1 MKLSLSLLTALMGA
15 VTGLAQGVSVE
26 LSMDQQYFLPGESLI
41 VKVRVTNYS
50 GQNLNLG
57 QEEDWLTFNIEG
69 RKKDAVVSRL
79 GPVPVKGEYTL
90 ESSRTGTKAVELAP
104 YFDLSRPGNYTIS
117 AMVKIP
123 QWGRSVQSP
132 TKTFNIIRGSP
143 LWEQEF
149 GVPQLAG
156 VSEERP
162 EIRKYA
168 LVQTIHQK
176 HITLYFRLS
185 DEADTRIFK
194 IFPIGPMVSL
204 SQPEPQLDKFSN
216 LHLLYQITA
225 RSFSYS
231 AISPDGL
238 VIARETYDHS
248 DTKPKLR
255 ADTDGRI
262 RVVGGVR
269 RFTSEDLPPPSLTST
284 SSSDAAPPRP

>member
-1 MKLSLSLLTALMGA
+1 MKLSLSLIAALLA
-15 VTGLAQGVSVE
+15 TWTGLAQGVSVE

-50 GQNLNLG
+50 GQTLNLG
-57 QEEDWLTFNIEG
+57 QDDDWLTFTVEG
-69 RKKDAVVSRL
+69 RKDSVVSRL
-79 GPVPVKGEYTL
+79 APVPVKGEYTL
-90 ESSRTGTKAVELAP
+90 ESSRTGTKAVDLVP
-104 YFDLSRPGNYTIS
+104 YYDLSRPGNYTLS
-117 AMVKIP
+117 ATVKIP
-123 QWGRSVQSP
+123 QWGRAVQSAS
-132 TKTFNIIRGSP
+132 KSFNIIRGTR

-156 VSEERP
+156 VSDGRP

-185 DEADTRIFK
+185 DASDSRIFR

-238 VIARETYDHS
+238 VIARETYDNS
-248 DTKPKLR
+248 DSKPKLR
-255 ADTDGRI
+255 TEADGRI

-269 RFTSEDLPPPSLTST
+269 RFTSDDLPPSLTST
-284 SSSDAAPPRP
+284 SAPNAAPPRP

>member
-1 MKLSLSLLTALMGA
+1 MKLSLALLA
-15 VTGLAQGVSVE
+15 VVLLDTLTGLAQGVSVE

-50 GQNLNLG
+50 GQTLNLG
-57 QEEDWLTFNIEG
+57 KEDDWLTFTIEG
-69 RKKDAVVSRL
+69 RKDSVVSRL
-79 GPVPVKGEYTL
+79 APVPVQGEYTL
-90 ESSRTGTKAVELAP
+90 ESSRSGTKAVDLVP
-104 YFDLSRPGNYTIS
+104 YYDLSRPGNYTIT
-117 AMVKIP
+117 AIVQIP
-123 QWGRSVQSP
+123 QWGRSVQSAS
-132 TKTFNIIRGSP
+132 KAFNIIRGTR

-149 GVPQLAG
+149 GVPQLEG
-156 VSEERP
+156 VSGERP

-185 DEADTRIFK
+185 DPADSRVLRIFA
-194 IFPIGPMVSL
+194 IGPMVSL
-204 SQPEPQLDKFSN
+204 SRPEPQLDKFSN

-238 VIARETYDHS
+238 VIARETYDYS
-248 DTKPKLR
+248 DRKPKLQ
-255 ADTDGRI
+255 ADADGRI
-262 RVVGGVR
+262 KVIGGVR
-269 RFTSEDLPPPSLTST
+269 RFTSDDLPPSLTST